1 MNHFVVKRQT
11 ERDTLF
17 TQTPEEPKIVVR
29 SYFGLRQLNL
39 QTNMRY
45 GRVVGKE
52 VTMPIAKVRGVNM
65 NYKVLGNSGPWV
77 ALSPGGRRDIS
88 GIELLAGSVAEKGYR
103 VVIFDRRNTGA
114 SDVVIDGNESEYEIW
129 ADDIHEL
136 LNQLGALPAIV
147 GGSSSGCR
155 TALLFALRHPESVR
169 ALLLWR
175 VTGGRFACERLAEEY
190 YGQFITAAKAGGM
203 AAVCAMEHWKERIQ
217 ARPQNRDS
225 LMKMEPA
232 RFIEVMSR
240 WREYFLKGADLPV
253 IGATEADLRS
263 IKVPACIVPGNDL
276 THGRQTGETLGRLLQ
291 ISEVHVLFPKHYDE
305 PLSPREEWDEKA
317 GEMATLF
324 SDFLKR
330 SNVK

>member
-1 MNHFVVKRQT
+1 
-11 ERDTLF
+11 
-17 TQTPEEPKIVVR
+17 
-29 SYFGLRQLNL
+29 
-39 QTNMRY
+39 
-45 GRVVGKE
+45 
-52 VTMPIAKVRGVNM
+52 MPIAKVRGINM
-65 NYKVLGNSGPWV
+65 NYRVLGSNGPWV

-88 GIELLAGSVAEKGYR
+88 GIELLAGKIADQGYR

-114 SDVVIDGNESEYEIW
+114 SDVAIGGDESEYEIW

-136 LNQLGALPAIV
+136 LKQLGALPAVV

-155 TALLFALRHPESVR
+155 TALLFALRHAESMR

-190 YGQFITAAKAGGM
+190 YGQFIKAAQSGGM
-203 AAVCAMEHWKERIQ
+203 AAVCEMEHWKERIE
-217 ARPQNRDS
+217 ARPENRAA
-225 LMKMEPA
+225 LMNMEPQ
-232 RFIEVMSR
+232 RFIAAMSR

-253 IGATEADLRS
+253 IGATETELRS

-291 ISEVHVLFPKHYDE
+291 QSEVHVLFPKHYDE

-317 GEMATLF
+317 AEMAALF

-330 SNVK
+330 FNVN

>member
-1 MNHFVVKRQT
+1 
-11 ERDTLF
+11 
-17 TQTPEEPKIVVR
+17 
-29 SYFGLRQLNL
+29 
-39 QTNMRY
+39 
-45 GRVVGKE
+45 
-52 VTMPIAKVRGVNM
+52 MPIAKVRGVNI
-65 NYKVLGNSGPWV
+65 NYKILGNRGPWV

-88 GIELLAGSVAEKGYR
+88 GIELLAGKVADRGYR
-103 VVIFDRRNTGA
+103 VVIFDRRNCGA

-129 ADDIHEL
+129 ADDIHDL
-136 LNQLGALPAIV
+136 LRQLGALPVIV

-203 AAVCAMEHWKERIQ
+203 AAVCEMEHWKERIE
-217 ARPQNRDS
+217 ANPANRGA
-225 LMKMEPA
+225 LMNMDPA
-232 RFIEVMSR
+232 RFIAVMSH

-253 IGATEADLRS
+253 IGATETELQS
-263 IKVPACIVPGNDL
+263 IRVPACIVPGNDN
-276 THGRQTGETLGRLLQ
+276 THGRQTGENLGRLLQ
-291 ISEVHVLFPKHYDE
+291 KGEVHILFPKHYDE

-317 GEMATLF
+317 GEMAALF

-330 SNVK
+330 STVVE